1 MEKTAKR
8 ILVLLISVVMVL
20 GMTSTVF
27 AAAGYKDVNKKT
39 IDAKSIESIKKV
51 KKAGG
56 FKGVFEGKKFRPN
69 KKMTRRQ
76 YLMVLDNLYPGKV
89 TVTMGDIKKANKPVT
104 ENYVTSKMVKVA
116 ENFGMTISWKG
127 GKKKLS
133 RASVAN
139 YIVSFAEFDSA
150 FAIN

>member
-1 MEKTAKR
+1 MNRSVRR
-8 ILVLLISVVMVL
+8 IVIALLVMVSVL
-20 GMTSTVF
+20 GMASTSF

-39 IDAKSIESIKKV
+39 IDAKSIRSIKIV

-56 FKGVFEGKKFRPN
+56 FKGVFDGKKFRPN

-76 YLMVLDNLYPGKV
+76 YLMVLDNLYSGKV
-89 TVTMGDIKKANKPVT
+89 TVTMSDIKKANKPVT
-104 ENYVTSKMVKVA
+104 EKYVTSKMVKVA
-116 ENFGMTISWKG
+116 ENFGMTISWEG

-139 YIVSFAEFDSA
+139 YIVSFAELDSV

>member
-1 MEKTAKR
+1 M
-8 ILVLLISVVMVL
+8 S
-20 GMTSTVF
+20 STVVCF
-27 AAAGYKDVNKKT
+27 ADAGYKDVNKKT
-39 IDAKSIESIKKV
+39 IDAKSIRSIKLI

-56 FKGVFEGKKFRPN
+56 FKGVFDGKKFYPN

-89 TVTMGDIKKANKPVT
+89 EVTMNDLKKANKSVT
-104 ENYVTSKMVKVA
+104 EKYVTSKMVKVA
-116 ENFGMTISWKG
+116 KEFGMTISWKG

-139 YIVSFAEFDSA
+139 YIKSFAEFDSA
-150 FAIN
+150 FAID